1 MADVEGGSGG
11 LTSVAAESP
20 FSSVVADPSD
30 DTARLVFADWLDENG
45 GEGRLWREM
54 TYAFRKVSRT
64 VPRKRPAVCSGW
76 DKEIER
82 VPVEFCPWFAVGC
95 AVRCSL
101 WVPKEF
107 QEETLQDV
115 RDLLTDLTIPA
126 FSDEMK
132 GRANAAHSRASAA
145 RSRESAANSRASAAY
160 ARADSDYARA
170 YAAYARADAAYARA
184 YAASSRAYAA
194 YARAYADYARAYAA
208 YARAD
213 AASSRAYA
221 AYARADAASSRA
233 YAAHARA
240 NAAYSRANAAY
251 SRANAAERRWQSDWL
266 SAVISGV
273 S

>member
-1 MADVEGGSGG
+1 MLLLER
-11 LTSVAAESP
+11 SP
-20 FSSVVADPSD
+20 LSSVVESPDD

-45 GEGRLWREM
+45 GDGRLWREL
-54 TYAFRKVSRT
+54 TYAHRSVSRT
-64 VPRKRPAVCSGW
+64 SPRKRSPTPNNWGGAV
-76 DKEIER
+76 EN
-82 VPVEFCPWFAVGC
+82 VPSEYLSWFAVGC

-132 GRANAAHSRASAA
+132 GRA
-145 RSRESAANSRASAAY
+145 
-160 ARADSDYARA
+160 
-170 YAAYARADAAYARA
+170 
-184 YAASSRAYAA
+184 YAASSRANAA
-194 YARAYADYARAYAA
+194 YSRAHAASSRADAASSRADAAYARAYAA

-221 AYARADAASSRA
+221 ASSRADAVYARAYAASSRA
-233 YAAHARA
+233 YAAYARA
-240 NAAYSRANAAY
+240 NAAHSRANAASSRASAANSRASAAHYRASAAY
-251 SRANAAERRWQSDWL
+251 SRANAAEQRWQAGWL
-266 SAVISGV
+266 RAVLEVV

>member
-145 RSRESAANSRASAAY
+145 RSRESAAYSRANAAY
-160 ARADSDYARA
+160 ARAS
-170 YAAYARADAAYARA
+170 AAHARA
-184 YAASSRAYAA
+184 YAASSRAYAT
-194 YARAYADYARAYAA
+194 Y
-208 YARAD
+208 
-213 AASSRAYA
+213 SRAYA
-221 AYARADAASSRA
+221 ANS
-233 YAAHARA
+233 RA
-240 NAAYSRANAAY
+240 NAANSRAYAAY
-251 SRANAAERRWQSDWL
+251 SRANAAERRWQAGWL
-266 SAVISGV
+266 WAVHLVVAG
-273 S
+273 